1 MAELAAIRA
10 RLKDRQVKEGALGTA
25 EASICL
31 DLSLLADLAE
41 LEREHTTYLA
51 TRPKPDPDSLA
62 AGAPAPDVTPVD
74 EAIEAKKQEIREASL
89 RVVFAALSSKR
100 YQEVVNVFE
109 DPDGDDRT
117 TSCPPCAP
125 PRSVRRGARTPRSTC
140 PGLRSWRKPPRV
152 SSMRSVPRCSSSTSA
167 GRTSLSR

>member
-31 DLSLLADLAE
+31 DLSLLTDLAE

-109 DPDGDDRT
+109 DPDGDDRYDFMSALCSASFREAWSEDT
-117 TSCPPCAP
+117 KVDLSWAEIVEETS
-125 PRSVRRGARTPRSTC
+125 
-140 PGLRSWRKPPRV
+140 PG